1 MNTPSPQEPQTVIV
15 TTKNTASLTLGIIA
29 IVVGVLSLLVGWIP
43 FLGLL
48 AIPAAVIGLLLAG
61 IGFVIAL
68 FKRGK
73 GFGMPLLG
81 AGICI
86 AAFILPILSTGG
98 TSAAITK
105 AVADTSKQVAA
116 AQQSQEDAEAKEKT
130 AYIQQHLVLYNV
142 EARYMDSILDGRVP
156 GVLFKLRNTGD
167 RSLDMVKVTVTFK
180 DASGAAIHDEDYY
193 PVSVSGFSLGD
204 NKPLKA
210 GYVWQMENGKFYEA
224 KSVPSEWQEGSV
236 TAKVTDIQFSKN

>member
-1 MNTPSPQEPQTVIV
+1 MNTSAPPQEPQVVIV

-29 IVVGVLSLLVGWIP
+29 IVVGVLALLVGWIP

-48 AIPAAVIGLLLAG
+48 AIPAAIIGLLLAG

-68 FKRGK
+68 FKGCK
-73 GFGMPLLG
+73 GIGMPLLG
-81 AGICI
+81 GAICI

-105 AVADTSKQVAA
+105 AVDKTSKQVA
-116 AQQSQEDAEAKEKT
+116 SQKKSQDDEESKAKA
-130 AYIQQHLVLYNV
+130 AYIQDHLVLYDV
-142 EARYMDSILDGRVP
+142 QARYMDSILDGKVP

-167 RSLDMVKVTVTFK
+167 RDLDMVKVTVHFK
-180 DASGAAIHDEDYY
+180 DASGAVIHEEDYS
-193 PVSVSGFSLGD
+193 PVLVSDFSFGD

-210 GYVWQMENGKFYEA
+210 GYVWQMESGKFYAA
-224 KSVPSEWQEGSV
+224 KSVPSEWREGSV
-236 TAKVTDIQFSKN
+236 EARISDVRFSK